1 MRQESGGGS
10 AGPPLGAMVPALS
23 RSCRL
28 AELGREGPE
37 VEREREWG
45 RDWEIG
51 VGTGTAGA
59 EVDTSVPVPVP
70 DSGE

>member
-28 AELGREGPE
+28 AELGMEEPE
-37 VEREREWG
+37 IERERERG
-45 RDWEIG
+45 RDWEIAA
-51 VGTGTAGA
+51 GTAGS
-59 EVDTSVPVPVP
+59 EVDTSVPVPG
-70 DSGE
+70 SEE